1 MDNWT
6 CIGVKLEQPQ
16 DDVWNKRDLSSSPTQ
31 SPRLKNHLLC
41 NFKKYNYCILR
52 KLFVDWKSVD
62 FAGNKFFFDSNP
74 R

>member
-16 DDVWNKRDLSSSPTQ
+16 DDVWNKRDLSSNPTQ

-41 NFKKYNYCILR
+41 NFKKYNYCIYLL
-52 KLFVDWKSVD
+52 KGIIYCITYPV
-62 FAGNKFFFDSNP
+62 
-74 R
+74 